1 MKNMI
6 QTEWWKLRRCQILL
20 VGIVA
25 LALCPVV
32 QYGTQLIVN
41 PEIRDP
47 NYDFVHL
54 FANVVWGNTQVF
66 LPISLVMIGGW
77 LIDRENTHD
86 TMKNLLTVPVSYP
99 KLLGGKLAVTGL
111 LSLLFGL
118 YSVAVTVLTG
128 TLADLPGLTPG
139 VLLQQGG
146 QVVAAALTTFLVCM
160 PMILIFG
167 QMRGAYLGGSILTFF
182 LGYCILFFKSG
193 FLLSAYPFS
202 AALVLAGFDMQA
214 YNGAIEAPSIPL
226 ALLGMAAVIVL
237 TAVILTISR
246 PSSKAGST
254 KKKKSGGRQGGEHD
268 EGKPKEMGAA
278 PDGRPA
284 LRPAAV
290 RLFRHDAGPGG
301 WDGCGSGRFGRRD
314 RPGYRRSG
322 GYDRCSPRCRR

>member
-1 MKNMI
+1 MWKMI

-25 LALCPVV
+25 LALCPVA

-47 NYDFVHL
+47 NFDFVHL

-99 KLLGGKLAVTGL
+99 KLLGGKLAATAL

-118 YSVAVTVLTG
+118 YSAAVTVLTG
-128 TLADLPGLTPG
+128 MLAGLPGLTPG
-139 VLLQQGG
+139 VILQQGG

-167 QMRGAYLGGSILTFF
+167 QMRGAYLGGSILAFF
-182 LGYCILFFKSG
+182 LGYCILFFKGG
-193 FLLSAYPFS
+193 FPLSAYPFS
-202 AALVLAGFDMQA
+202 AALVLAGFNMQE
-214 YNGAIEAPSIPL
+214 YNGVIEAPSIPL

-237 TAVILTISR
+237 TAAILMLSR
-246 PSSKAGST
+246 PNSKAGAVKQ
-254 KKKKSGGRQGGEHD
+254 KKTGGR
-268 EGKPKEMGAA
+268 
-278 PDGRPA
+278 
-284 LRPAAV
+284 
-290 RLFRHDAGPGG
+290 
-301 WDGCGSGRFGRRD
+301 GRRQA
-314 RPGYRRSG
+314 GRRTS
-322 GYDRCSPRCRR
+322 